1 MDAGAGQNRAGVV
14 SVVISAAWVV
24 VGVLRWIARVVV
36 ILSFVYMTGA
46 VLAGVMGRYVFNYSI
61 SWSEETARFA
71 QIWFV
76 MIGAG
81 ITMRRGMHVA
91 VDSLAALLPLQLAR
105 IVKVAIALACLWFLG
120 LVAYASLPL
129 IELGWMF
136 ETSPVLLVPMWTVY
150 LCLPI
155 GMAYLALETV
165 LSVVDSWDQP
175 FGLREDMAGEKP
187 D

>member
-1 MDAGAGQNRAGVV
+1 MDVETEGERAFWRIPV
-14 SVVISAAWVV
+14 A
-24 VGVLRWIARVVV
+24 VGRFAVTVLRTIATVAV
-36 ILSFVYMTGA
+36 ILSFAYMTVA
-46 VLAGVMGRYVFNYSI
+46 VLAGVLGRYVFNYSI

-81 ITMRRGMHVA
+81 IAMRRGMHVA
-91 VDSLAALLPLQLAR
+91 VDSLAEMLPLRLAR
-105 IVKVAIALACLWFLG
+105 VLKIVIALACLWFLG
-120 LVAYASLPL
+120 LVAYASMPL

-136 ETSPVLLVPMWTVY
+136 ETSPVLLIPMWTIY

-155 GMAYLALETV
+155 GMTYLALETI
-165 LSVVDSWDQP
+165 LAVVDSWDQP
-175 FGLREDMAGEKP
+175 FGLRGNVPLEDL